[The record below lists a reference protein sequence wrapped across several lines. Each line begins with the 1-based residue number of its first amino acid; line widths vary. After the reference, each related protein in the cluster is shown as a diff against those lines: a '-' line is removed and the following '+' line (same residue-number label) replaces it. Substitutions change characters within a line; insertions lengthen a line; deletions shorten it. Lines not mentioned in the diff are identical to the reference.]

1 MSSDD
6 DDFDFDFDGIFE
18 CLECNEKNNYMRGL
32 FRMGLSIDAI
42 KYHMKSFPYSQ
53 NHATGFGFI
62 DDFNTYVMGLVDHDF
77 KFLNFNNIRY
87 IKIRIRGFETS
98 MMFKEDDLNSPQY
111 VYRLIFPTD
120 CDNIDYINNKII
132 SVLNRY
138 PHIQL
143 KVFDSHNQEI
153 MGGFPLQ
160 GNVDDNEYD

>member
-1 MSSDD
+1 
-6 DDFDFDFDGIFE
+6 
-18 CLECNEKNNYMRGL
+18 
-32 FRMGLSIDAI
+32 
-42 KYHMKSFPYSQ
+42 
-53 NHATGFGFI
+53 
-62 DDFNTYVMGLVDHDF
+62 
-77 KFLNFNNIRY
+77 
-87 IKIRIRGFETS
+87 

-111 VYRLIFPTD
+111 VYRIIFPTD

-132 SVLNRY
+132 SVLNRH